1 MIRFGTLLVLLCATL
16 PAPNARAD
24 KTRPHVLLIIS
35 DDQGYSDFGFTG
47 NPRVKTPNLDQLAAE
62 SAVYRNFVVAPACSP
77 SRSALFTG
85 RDHLLTGVWGVPPRA
100 NLHPDEI
107 RMPLFFKAAGYQT
120 CHIGKLD
127 SVLVP
132 PRSPADFGWE
142 KWVGGGG
149 YQHKDPVLYTQD
161 GKSTA
166 QGWSVDL
173 WTDAALRFLEENKTR
188 PCFLSLAYIIPHL
201 PWVCPAESSQPFSQ
215 QGLSSAL
222 SSCYG
227 SILQLDTAIG
237 RLMDGLKQSGLDQN
251 TVVVFLSDNGMSH
264 NASAKNAEGDPE
276 TAQGSGGGDRELSAE
291 DWKIRNPHRLAG
303 HKTQVWE
310 NGIRVPLLV
319 RWPGQIAPGDRAQF
333 AMVEDVLPTVLDLTG
348 TPEIPHLPFTGVS
361 LVPSLKNHETQVP
374 HPDAFRM
381 TISGPGS
388 PKNPAGN
395 AESRKASTHHLA
407 VRNQRFKFHGFPDG
421 TAALYDLET
430 DPHES
435 VDVQDRFPDVFK
447 KMRASCTEH
456 WNRITHSGRA
466 FAPPAAALKAR

>member
-1 MIRFGTLLVLLCATL
+1 
-16 PAPNARAD
+16 
-24 KTRPHVLLIIS
+24 
-35 DDQGYSDFGFTG
+35 
-47 NPRVKTPNLDQLAAE
+47 
-62 SAVYRNFVVAPACSP
+62 
-77 SRSALFTG
+77 
-85 RDHLLTGVWGVPPRA
+85 
-100 NLHPDEI
+100 
-107 RMPLFFKAAGYQT
+107 
-120 CHIGKLD
+120 
-127 SVLVP
+127 
-132 PRSPADFGWE
+132 
-142 KWVGGGG
+142 
-149 YQHKDPVLYTQD
+149 
-161 GKSTA
+161 
-166 QGWSVDL
+166 
-173 WTDAALRFLEENKTR
+173 
-188 PCFLSLAYIIPHL
+188 
-201 PWVCPAESSQPFSQ
+201 
-215 QGLSSAL
+215 
-222 SSCYG
+222 
-227 SILQLDTAIG
+227 
-237 RLMDGLKQSGLDQN
+237 MDGLKQSGLDQN

-264 NASAKNAEGDPE
+264 NASAKSSEGAPE
-276 TAQGSGGGDRELSAE
+276 TARGSGRGDRELSAE

-319 RWPGQIAPGDRAQF
+319 RWPGQIAPGDRTQF

-361 LVPSLKNHETQVP
+361 LVPSLKNRETQVP

-395 AESRKASTHHLA
+395 AESRLESAHHLA
-407 VRNQRFKFHGFPDG
+407 VRNQRFKFHGFQDG

-435 VDVQDRFPDVFK
+435 VDVQNRFPEVFE